1 MRFIF
6 TAWLLALMTSCGGV
20 STQEPAVMRG
30 STPLDRLNE
39 GSIVLDR
46 AKVANSTSGLTGQ
59 VPLITF
65 VFDDGNDT
73 DYLLGREIFLE
84 QGAVACSAITTGWI
98 DTPGHLSIDQIRG
111 LRDAGWEIMSH
122 TVSHPRLTSL
132 DAAQIEGEFA
142 ESKAALERR
151 GILVRNVVYPKN
163 MSNELVRKIARKY
176 YRSGRGGTYA
186 VNTADTDPYFLK
198 SYAIK
203 HDLIGLKR
211 LIDGAYAGRSWI
223 VLYQHE
229 IDIKAGVSGRKGAFV
244 PGEILYF
251 SPSGA
256 VGRCEAPAWFQHFGS
271 LYFVP
276 LSGTPK
282 AGDRVDGQSS
292 AAAAR
297 VDRILYDDRAQL
309 RSLIR
314 YVRTQYPE
322 MRIVTIDQ
330 ALDVLNM
337 PKWEKAPQ
345 ESSLQGTV
353 RTSSPGSLN

>member
-1 MRFIF
+1 
-6 TAWLLALMTSCGGV
+6 
-20 STQEPAVMRG
+20 
-30 STPLDRLNE
+30 
-39 GSIVLDR
+39 
-46 AKVANSTSGLTGQ
+46 
-59 VPLITF
+59 
-65 VFDDGNDT
+65 
-73 DYLLGREIFLE
+73 
-84 QGAVACSAITTGWI
+84 
-98 DTPGHLSIDQIRG
+98 
-111 LRDAGWEIMSH
+111 
-122 TVSHPRLTSL
+122 
-132 DAAQIEGEFA
+132 
-142 ESKAALERR
+142 
-151 GILVRNVVYPKN
+151 

-198 SYAIK
+198 SYSIK

-211 LIDGAYAGRSWI
+211 LIDGAYAGRAWI
-223 VLYQHE
+223 ILYQHE
-229 IDIKAGVSGRKGAFV
+229 IDIKAGVSGREGALV
-244 PGEILYF
+244 PGEILHF

-271 LYFVP
+271 LYIVP

-292 AAAAR
+292 AATAL

-330 ALDVLNM
+330 GLDILDM
-337 PKWEKAPQ
+337 PKWEKASQ
-345 ESSLQGTV
+345 AYSLQGAV
-353 RTSSPGSLN
+353 RSSSPGSLN

>member
-1 MRFIF
+1 MMRLVLF
-6 TAWLLALMTSCGGV
+6 AWLLALTASCGGH
-20 STQEPAVMRG
+20 STREPVVQRG
-30 STPLDRLNE
+30 S
-39 GSIVLDR
+39 
-46 AKVANSTSGLTGQ
+46 

-73 DYLLGREIFLE
+73 DYLVGREVFLE

-132 DAAQIEGEFA
+132 DAAQIEDEFA
-142 ESKAALERR
+142 QSNAFFERR
-151 GILVRNVVYPKN
+151 GIVVRNVVYPKN
-163 MSNELVRKIARKY
+163 MSNELVRTIARKY

-198 SYAIK
+198 SYPIK
-203 HDLIGLKR
+203 HDLAGLKR
-211 LIDGAYAGRSWI
+211 SIDGAYAGRSWI
-223 VLYQHE
+223 ILYQHE
-229 IDIKAGVSGRKGAFV
+229 IDIKARVSGRTGVFA
-244 PGEILYF
+244 PGETLHF

-256 VGRCEAPAWFQHFGS
+256 VGRYEAPAWFQYFGS

-282 AGDRVDGQSS
+282 TGDRVDGQRS
-292 AAAAR
+292 AATAHI
-297 VDRILYDDRAQL
+297 DRILYDDQAQL

-314 YVRTQYPE
+314 YVRTSYPE

-330 ALDVLNM
+330 GLDILDM
-337 PKWEKAPQ
+337 PKREKTVQ
-345 ESSLQGTV
+345 EYLLQGSAGSSSSSL
-353 RTSSPGSLN
+353 N